1 MIIYNVIFSAYFVI
15 VGLSWIYLFILRA
28 QKKLTTALLIA
39 WMTSGAN
46 PIGMLLFFC
55 FRHKFVKQS
64 DSE

>member
-1 MIIYNVIFSAYFVI
+1 MTIYNTIFSVYFVL
-15 VGLSWIYLFILRA
+15 VGLFWIYLFILRA

-55 FRHKFVKQS
+55 FRHRFVKPS
-64 DSE
+64 VSE